1 MSHDKRYPALLVI
14 SAILLLLFFFVYS
27 SPFSGDPSGTPV
39 PQEKAIA
46 LHSAASA
53 GAGPSAA
60 RTKSTLPVFPLDIN
74 KATKDE
80 LMLLPGIGEKT
91 ARRIIEKRAELKG
104 FRTVDDLT
112 AVKWIGK
119 VKLER
124 LRAYVT
130 VGNRPEKQAAEPKEP
145 SRN

>member
-14 SAILLLLFFFVYS
+14 SAALLLLFFARS
-27 SPFSGDPSGTPV
+27 SPFSGNLSKHSIT
-39 PQEKAIA
+39 QEKVMVS
-46 LHSAASA
+46 H
-53 GAGPSAA
+53 AGPSQERAPSAA
-60 RTKSTLPVFPLDIN
+60 PSGSTLPVFPLNIN
-74 KATKDE
+74 KANQEE

-91 ARRIIEKRAELKG
+91 AQRIVEKRAELKG

-112 AVKWIGK
+112 AVMWIGK
-119 VKLER
+119 VKLEK

-130 VGNRPEKQAAEPKEP
+130 VGGPAGPSVAEPKEP